1 MVSFAQFGEDVM
13 LRRFFGDQPAGFF
26 IDVGA
31 YDPVVDS
38 VTQHFSLCG
47 WTGINVEPLPE
58 LHRKFV
64 SARPNDINLNLALS
78 DHVGALDLIANRSH
92 PGLST
97 ATAELA
103 EDYRRRGDHLERLR
117 VPTTTLSELVAEH
130 CPGRTVDFLKLDA
143 EGHEAEILG
152 GANLLKWRPRV
163 IVVEAAFRPAT
174 WQPLLKRAAYV
185 DGGFDSC
192 NLYFVREEE
201 SARAAVF
208 RLPPNVGNRYIS
220 WSQVE
225 ADQASR
231 KWTARAPAVVKRI
244 LTRMLGF
251 PTDSWRT

>member
-1 MVSFAQFGEDVM
+1 M
-13 LRRFFGDQPAGFF
+13 
-26 IDVGA
+26 
-31 YDPVVDS
+31 
-38 VTQHFSLCG
+38 
-47 WTGINVEPLPE
+47 
-58 LHRKFV
+58 
-64 SARPNDINLNLALS
+64 
-78 DHVGALDLIANRSH
+78 
-92 PGLST
+92 
-97 ATAELA
+97 
-103 EDYRRRGDHLERLR
+103 
-117 VPTTTLSELVAEH
+117 
-130 CPGRTVDFLKLDA
+130 
-143 EGHEAEILG
+143 
-152 GANLLKWRPRV
+152 
-163 IVVEAAFRPAT
+163 IVVEAAFRPET

-208 RLPPNVGNRYIS
+208 RLPPNVGDRYIS